1 MEDDVEYGEEGEEVM
16 EEADTLEDGEAE
28 EEDEEVEMFEEPE
41 GDEGENIVELKR
53 KLPAELVSQ
62 EEGPE
67 KKKKK
72 RKKSEKCLI
81 CGEKGHRKM
90 DCQRLPEDRRKE
102 LQELYTMKVER
113 KGQGTGRKKKKKVP
127 AADCLPFETEGGAV
141 EGQEGGEEGEGVE
154 EGGGRKVKQG
164 KERGKG
170 KPKKDKSGAVIE
182 KGEALFQVGGWRNR
196 ANDWSSGGHGSL
208 SDLRSLSD
216 PCLKD
221 SGNS

>member
-16 EEADTLEDGEAE
+16 EQADTLDDGEAE
-28 EEDEEVEMFEEPE
+28 EEEEEVEMFEEPE

-113 KGQGTGRKKKKKVP
+113 KGAGTGRKKKKKAP

-141 EGQEGGEEGEGVE
+141 AGQEGAVEEEGAEEGEGD
-154 EGGGRKVKQG
+154 GRKDKQG
-164 KERGKG
+164 KERRKG
-170 KPKKDKSGAVIE
+170 KPKKDKWGAVIE
-182 KGEALFQVGGWRNR
+182 KGEHSPRWEDWRISVTTWL
-196 ANDWSSGGHGSL
+196 AEELGCLPDLGSL
-208 SDLRSLSD
+208 
-216 PCLKD
+216 
-221 SGNS
+221 